1 MRRVNIGIALAIPVV
16 LMSLVYVLRQGSDVS
31 QKKLLNQLYR
41 GVNGFKVTK
50 CEREEVAQ
58 KGGAPTYGEIPF
70 DSFKVILD
78 ELDITKKDV
87 FYDLGSGVG
96 KSVLQVL
103 LTTPVK
109 KSVGIEISPTRF
121 SCAAAIKR
129 VLIKNK
135 KIPKGKIVEFREQD
149 ILETD
154 MDDATI
160 VYMCSTCYSSVL
172 MQGIVDMLQKL
183 PRQNLRIITLAKL
196 PKK

>member
-1 MRRVNIGIALAIPVV
+1 MRRVTVGIGLAILTVF
-16 LMSLVYVLRQGSDVS
+16 MSLVYVLRQGSGAS

-58 KGGAPTYGEIPF
+58 QGGAPTYGEIPF
-70 DSFKVILD
+70 ESFKVILD
-78 ELDITKKDV
+78 ELDITKEDV

-121 SCAAAIKR
+121 SCAEAIKR
-129 VLIKNK
+129 LLMKSK
-135 KIPKGKIVEFREQD
+135 KMPKGKILEFREQD
-149 ILETD
+149 ILEAD

-160 VYMCSTCYSSVL
+160 VYMCSTCYSPAL

-183 PRQNLRIITLAKL
+183 SAQKFAYYYS
-196 PKK
+196 